1 MKKNY
6 FLPME
11 VPAVR
16 KGILTLLLI
25 GLWLPLFSQKI
36 AHTGIS
42 KTNLSLRGN
51 PVVLGQL
58 SINAPSAGKVIL
70 RFDGHCLSAEGDR
83 IVLAASQ
90 TTNWGPNDDCVELEA
105 ANADVN
111 SNAFSHTRAYDVAAG
126 DHTFYAVAQNFYEM
140 DGSGI
145 ASIYGSLTAEWFP
158 EIPGQAFARHKG
170 FYYENIQVEGA
181 PTAFNSLT
189 IDAPVPGKVLV
200 RFDGKCVSSYGDLM
214 FFAASNTPNWGD
226 YDGSSS
232 NEVIDN
238 DLNRF
243 SFSHVRQYEVQPG
256 SHTFYAV
263 VENFYE
269 VYGNGFASV
278 YGSLTVQ
285 FYPNEPAQSLAFQAI
300 TTPFGVNIEGPP
312 VSVGQIN
319 LNVPVNGKVELN
331 FAGTCIGNNGDQLRL
346 AASDVPNWGAE
357 DGNIT
362 FEPYSSDLNRV
373 SFSHTRVYEVGP
385 GNHDFYAVVQ
395 NYEEFEGSGLAVI
408 YASFTAKYFPEGM
421 IAAEEPKAFAQVRVL
436 PNPASDFVQ
445 IDFPGLENEALQ
457 LTLSDEKGMLWKTYE
472 KLATDVQGF
481 KQWQVSDLPAGVYFI
496 RISNESGTAVR
507 RLVRL

>member
-1 MKKNY
+1 MQKNY
-6 FLPME
+6 LL
-11 VPAVR
+11 A
-16 KGILTLLLI
+16 LLLL
-25 GLWLPLFSQKI
+25 GFCLPLFSQKV
-36 AHTGIS
+36 AHVGIS
-42 KTNLSLRGN
+42 KTNLGLRGN

-58 SINAPSAGKVIL
+58 SIQAPSAGKVIL

-90 TTNWGPNDDCVELEA
+90 TPNWGPNDDCVELEA

-126 DHTFYAVAQNFYEM
+126 EHTFYAVAQNFYEL

-145 ASIYGSLTAEWFP
+145 ASIYGNLTAEWFP

-170 FYYENIQVEGA
+170 FFYENVQVEGA

-189 IDAPVPGKVLV
+189 IDAPVAGKVLV

-214 FFAASNTPNWGD
+214 FFAASNTPTWGD

-243 SFSHVRQYEVQPG
+243 SFAHVRQYEVQPG

-285 FYPNEPAQSLAFQAI
+285 FYPNEPAHPLVFQPI

-312 VSVGQIN
+312 VSVGQISMN
-319 LNVPVNGKVELN
+319 APVSGKVELN

-346 AASDVPNWGAE
+346 AASNVPNWGPE

-373 SFSHTRVYEVGP
+373 SFSHTRVYDVGP
-385 GNHDFYAVVQ
+385 GNHEFYAVVQ
-395 NYEEFEGSGLAVI
+395 NYEEYEGSGLAVI
-408 YASFTAKYFPEGM
+408 YASFTAKFFPEGT
-421 IAAEEPKAFAQVRVL
+421 IAAKEPDVFSQVRVS
-436 PNPASDFVQ
+436 PNPASDMVQ
-445 IDFPGLENEALQ
+445 IDFAELKNDAML
-457 LTLSDEKGMLWKTYE
+457 LTLSDEKGIVLKTYE
-472 KLATDVQGF
+472 KTATEVLTS
-481 KQWQVSDLPAGVYFI
+481 KQWNVSDLPAGVYFI
-496 RISNESGTAVR
+496 RMAHEMGTAVR